1 MTYEECLN
9 EMYGLR
15 RFGIKLG
22 LDVIECMLSG
32 LNNPHHHFC
41 CIHIAGTNGKGSIA
55 SYLAAMLTGAGY
67 RTGLYTSPHLVRF
80 NERICINGTE
90 IADEDVVNAYL
101 AVKAVCHGD
110 REPTFFE
117 YTTAMALYT
126 FAKADVKWA
135 VIETGMG
142 GRLDATNILTPELSI
157 ISNIS
162 MEHSFYLGNTL
173 ADIAGE
179 KGGIIKPNTPVV
191 TGVRQKTAT
200 DVLRRIAAE
209 RNAPFFRLGEQFR
222 IRRSQTSGTASGAST
237 VFSYY
242 GKNLRLKT
250 LHTSLAGSHQADNAA
265 LAVAAAEILSDMGCA
280 VLPENSIRVGLAQA
294 VWPGRLEILPTTPQV
309 IIDGAHNLEAA
320 RRLNTFLR
328 DYSAGRP
335 ITMVIGILDDKPLA
349 AMLRCF
355 LPLAGHVIFT
365 QPQID
370 RRLPAM
376 TLYDEALRLFPEKH
390 FSAEITGSV
399 PEAVK
404 KAMETTPPD
413 HLICIAGSLYV
424 AGEARHE
431 FERMHSDAPADRG
444 KMPFIS

>member
-22 LDVIECMLSG
+22 LDVIERMLAG
-32 LNNPHHHFC
+32 LNNPHHRFS

-55 SYLAAMLTGAGY
+55 SYLAAMLTDAGY
-67 RTGLYTSPHLVRF
+67 QTGLYTSPHLVRF
-80 NERICINGTE
+80 NERIAING
-90 IADEDVVNAYL
+90 ADISDDDVVNAYL
-101 AVKAVCHGD
+101 AVKAVHHGD

-117 YTTAMALYT
+117 YTTAMALYA
-126 FAKADVKWA
+126 FAKAGVRWA

-142 GRLDATNILTPELSI
+142 GRLDATNILTPEISV

-173 ADIAGE
+173 ADIAFE
-179 KGGIIKPNTPVV
+179 KGGIIKPDTPVV
-191 TGVRQKTAT
+191 TGVRQKSAT

-209 RNAPFFRLGEQFR
+209 RNAPFFRLGEHFR
-222 IRRSQTSGTASGAST
+222 IRRNQAGGPVSGTST

-242 GKNLRLKT
+242 GGNLRLKN

-265 LAVAAAEILSDMGCA
+265 LSVAAAEILSEKGCA
-280 VLPENSIRVGLAQA
+280 LLPESSIRAGLAGA
-294 VWPGRLEILPTTPQV
+294 VWPGRLEVLPTRPEV

-335 ITMVIGILDDKPLA
+335 VTMVIGILDDKPLA

-365 QPQID
+365 QPLID
-370 RRLPAM
+370 RRLPAEK
-376 TLYDEALRLFPEKH
+376 LYEAALRLFPDRP
-390 FSAEITGSV
+390 FSTEITGSV
-399 PEAVK
+399 PEAVRR
-404 KAMETTPPD
+404 AMESAQPD
-413 HLICIAGSLYV
+413 HLVCIAGSLYV

-431 FERMHSDAPADRG
+431 FERMASGEPAGRRT
-444 KMPFIS
+444 MPFIS